1 MGLEPTT
8 SRLTAERVYQ
18 LSYPGTAFP
27 DGRLRLSH
35 RLACRVG
42 SAITPIQ
49 DTATTLPPSG
59 LPYAPLDSP
68 PEV

>member
-1 MGLEPTT
+1 
-8 SRLTAERVYQ
+8 